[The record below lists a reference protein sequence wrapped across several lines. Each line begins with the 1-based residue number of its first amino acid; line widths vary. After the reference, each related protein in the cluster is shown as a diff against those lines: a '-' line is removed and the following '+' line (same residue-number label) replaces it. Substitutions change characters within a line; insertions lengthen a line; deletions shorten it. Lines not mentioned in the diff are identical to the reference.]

1 MLILFSIN
9 NNVKS
14 IFTTNHQS
22 FCSTSRAAIPAMD
35 KDVIK
40 LGAPPS
46 SSSSCFSECINLDEK
61 RKKIKKINKVGE
73 EMREMI
79 KNNPNK

>member
-9 NNVKS
+9 NV
-14 IFTTNHQS
+14 IVFFTTNHQS

-35 KDVIK
+35 NDVIK
-40 LGAPPS
+40 LGAPAP

-61 RKKIKKINKVGE
+61 RKKIKKKNKVGE
-73 EMREMI
+73 EIRDE
-79 KNNPNK
+79 KK